1 MNMSVITKCP
11 TCGGKIEINQS
22 GIPKCRF
29 CRNEIRGNYSGF
41 AHLLEDIVEK
51 RQMRDFAE
59 AEEACLELL
68 KKQPEC
74 AEAYWQLMLTE
85 LGVVYVLDEKASK
98 VKPTFFGYSYT
109 ERDYIKKNKNYNK
122 ALQYATDNAQKE
134 QYINRA
140 DELDGLLKKFFALV
154 ERESSYDVFI
164 SFKSSET
171 AIVGN
176 EEKTIK
182 TDDYT
187 KAYEIYNHLKGKYR
201 VFFSPV
207 SIGEDK
213 KIVGEE
219 YEPRIM
225 KAIQSAQAMILVGS
239 KREYIESEWVANEWK
254 RYRYFVERGYKKKQS
269 LVLAYTKQ
277 MPQLPA
283 ALKNIQLENVDMFL
297 AGYLSELEA
306 KLSFVHSGKGLKS
319 LLGTRKIQTDFGD
332 EQDKSFGYDIERVKI
347 TGSSDKAVVSIS
359 PTEARDM
366 LTAKTLCANGQ
377 FDDAVKMYGNIIA
390 KNPQNA
396 EAYFG
401 RYLANISVSPEGAQS
416 IDKQIAKTDKRNVVD
431 IENAI
436 QTAHDAAYAWQV
448 IDLLVGALGT
458 DCSWKPKKLIL
469 DVISKYL
476 DNVRIVKVLEYLLI
490 HCEKCVDRGNIS
502 ESESVCKYARGL
514 FVAEN
519 KANNMSFILAYAK
532 VLRYQRYFDQALKY
546 YTELAEA
553 CHRSDIYWSI
563 LSCKLRVSDPSRVT
577 IDFKVGNSGAKL
589 SELGVNELFERCIIL
604 DENDEYRDRIFA
616 TAKWQIVHKNP
627 SAKVFVETVV
637 SCYRQLNKD
646 ALVRSF
652 LYAVADTYLRDA
664 DYKSARAYFMELLV
678 ADPSDCEAHWGLL
691 KCRLKV
697 ATDVGIVR
705 KKKNLLN
712 YEEFNNAINC
722 ASDEA
727 YARYMDVNSGK
738 AMHEG
743 ELDHLYTKPE
753 IKEHILVTVIYSA
766 PAIIAL
772 LMAVILGAFAV
783 SSNALQITVA
793 LVSMALLVAY
803 IGHAVYIF
811 RNRKALRRTN
821 VFLIFAKYRII
832 LSVSISLLSFV
843 LGIIIGYNI

>member
-1 MNMSVITKCP
+1 MNDLIITKCP

-396 EAYFG
+396 EAQYGQRNLRRLSFPPP
-401 RYLANISVSPEGAQS
+401 RLSGAQ
-416 IDKQIAKTDKRNVVD
+416 
-431 IENAI
+431 
-436 QTAHDAAYAWQV
+436 AA
-448 IDLLVGALGT
+448 
-458 DCSWKPKKLIL
+458 P
-469 DVISKYL
+469 
-476 DNVRIVKVLEYLLI
+476 
-490 HCEKCVDRGNIS
+490 
-502 ESESVCKYARGL
+502 
-514 FVAEN
+514 
-519 KANNMSFILAYAK
+519 
-532 VLRYQRYFDQALKY
+532 
-546 YTELAEA
+546 
-553 CHRSDIYWSI
+553 
-563 LSCKLRVSDPSRVT
+563 P
-577 IDFKVGNSGAKL
+577 
-589 SELGVNELFERCIIL
+589 
-604 DENDEYRDRIFA
+604 
-616 TAKWQIVHKNP
+616 
-627 SAKVFVETVV
+627 
-637 SCYRQLNKD
+637 
-646 ALVRSF
+646 
-652 LYAVADTYLRDA
+652 
-664 DYKSARAYFMELLV
+664 
-678 ADPSDCEAHWGLL
+678 
-691 KCRLKV
+691 
-697 ATDVGIVR
+697 
-705 KKKNLLN
+705 
-712 YEEFNNAINC
+712 
-722 ASDEA
+722 
-727 YARYMDVNSGK
+727 
-738 AMHEG
+738 
-743 ELDHLYTKPE
+743 
-753 IKEHILVTVIYSA
+753 
-766 PAIIAL
+766 
-772 LMAVILGAFAV
+772 
-783 SSNALQITVA
+783 
-793 LVSMALLVAY
+793 
-803 IGHAVYIF
+803 
-811 RNRKALRRTN
+811 
-821 VFLIFAKYRII
+821 
-832 LSVSISLLSFV
+832 
-843 LGIIIGYNI
+843 